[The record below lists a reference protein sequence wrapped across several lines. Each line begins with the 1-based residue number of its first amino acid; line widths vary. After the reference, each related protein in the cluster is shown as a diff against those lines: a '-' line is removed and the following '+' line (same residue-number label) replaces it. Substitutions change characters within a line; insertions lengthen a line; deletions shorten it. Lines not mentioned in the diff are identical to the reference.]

1 MPTVRSFLVLLPL
14 ALFTV
19 AASQPLGKGTPSPRP
34 TASTSLADELF
45 SRRAMRQA
53 RLLIQLR
60 LLQLRDER
68 LECVRE
74 AILRR
79 LPPELRPTGSPAP
92 AVKQSVAA
100 AARKLGGALPFE
112 SEDCGWDSIRP
123 GHPKPTV

>member
-1 MPTVRSFLVLLPL
+1 MSTVRSFLVLLPL

-19 AASQPLGKGTPSPRP
+19 AASQPLGKGIPSPQP
-34 TASTSLADELF
+34 TASSPLPDELF

-74 AILRR
+74 ALLRR

-92 AVKQSVAA
+92 AVKQSGATGA
-100 AARKLGGALPFE
+100 KNLGGALPFE
-112 SEDCGWDSIRP
+112 SEDCGWYSIRP
-123 GHPKPTV
+123 GRPKPTV